1 MHIVLFLNDIFFYRQ
16 LDTAPDM
23 KQFVLGDLL
32 LNVQMVDPLHP
43 YFFMLQSEYLYNG
56 PSFILMIH

>member
-1 MHIVLFLNDIFFYRQ
+1 
-16 LDTAPDM
+16 M

-56 PSFILMIH
+56 PSFILMNIGEILRT

>member
-1 MHIVLFLNDIFFYRQ
+1 
-16 LDTAPDM
+16 M

-56 PSFILMIH
+56 PSFILIIH

>member
-32 LNVQMVDPLHP
+32 LNVQMVDPKIGQNDD
-43 YFFMLQSEYLYNG
+43 MC
-56 PSFILMIH
+56 